1 MTHPTTRVLAVLE
14 ILQSQA
20 QIGGAQLA
28 GRVGVDRRTLRR
40 YIAMLEE
47 MGIPITTE
55 QGRYGGYRLVPGFK
69 LPPMMFTDEEAQALS
84 LGLIAARGLGL
95 ADAAP
100 AIESVQAKLD
110 RVLPSAPRR
119 TIAALRESVA
129 LQTGDARANADAR
142 LLRVLSESAQA
153 RRTAS
158 LRYRAADGALTSR
171 DFDVYG
177 LVFRAGRWYVVGFCQ
192 LRSGLRTLRL
202 DRVAH
207 ADTTERAFERPAG
220 FDAPEYLTRALAT
233 LPRATPVEVLLRTDL
248 ECARR
253 ELFFTLGAPEACEGG
268 VLLRGS
274 ADDLAW
280 FARELMRLPFRFEV
294 REPDALR
301 LKVAEIAHDL
311 AAQHGPTSEAMP
323 AGRVAEVPLRGARR
337 APKVS

>member
-1 MTHPTTRVLAVLE
+1 MSHPTTRVLAVLE

-20 QIGGAQLA
+20 FIGGAELA
-28 GRVGVDRRTLRR
+28 RRVEVDRRTLRR

-55 QGRYGGYRLVPGFK
+55 QGRFGGYRLVPGFK

-95 ADAAP
+95 AQSAP

-110 RVLPSAPRR
+110 RVLPSAPRK

-129 LQTGDARANADAR
+129 LQTGDARENADAR
-142 LLRVLSESAQA
+142 LLRILSESAQA

-177 LVFRAGRWYVVGFCQ
+177 LVFRAGRWYVVGHCH
-192 LRSGLRTLRL
+192 LRAGLRTLRL
-202 DRVAH
+202 DRTAH
-207 ADTTERAFERPAG
+207 AEATDHPFERPAG
-220 FDAPEYLTRALAT
+220 FDAPAYLTRALAT
-233 LPRATPVEVLLRTDL
+233 LPRANPVEVFLHTDL
-248 ECARR
+248 ERARR
-253 ELFFTLGAPEACEGG
+253 EVFNPLGVPEASGEG
-268 VLLRGS
+268 VVLRGA

-280 FARELMRLPFRFEV
+280 YARELLRLPFRFEV
-294 REPDALR
+294 REPLALR
-301 LKVAEIAHDL
+301 AKVAELAREL
-311 AAQHGPTSEAMP
+311 AAQHG
-323 AGRVAEVPLRGARR
+323 
-337 APKVS
+337 

>member
-1 MTHPTTRVLAVLE
+1 MAHPTTRVLAVLE

-20 QIGGAQLA
+20 QIGGAELA
-28 GRVGVDRRTLRR
+28 RRVEVDRRTLRR

-110 RVLPSAPRR
+110 RVLPSAPKK

-129 LQTGDARANADAR
+129 LQTGDARTSADAR
-142 LLRVLSESAQA
+142 LLRILSESAQS
-153 RRTAS
+153 RRTAA
-158 LRYRAADGALTSR
+158 LRYRAADGTLTSR

-177 LVFRAGRWYVVGFCQ
+177 LVFRIGRWYVVGFCH
-192 LRSGLRTLRL
+192 LRKGLRTLRL

-207 ADTTERAFERPAG
+207 GEVTETPFERPG
-220 FDAPEYLTRALAT
+220 DFDASAYLSRALAT
-233 LPRATPVEVLLRTDL
+233 LPRAIPVEVLLRTDM

-253 ELFFTLGAPEACEGG
+253 ELIAPMGVPEPCAEG

-274 ADDLAW
+274 ADELDW
-280 FARELMRLPFRFEV
+280 YARELMRLPFPFEV
-294 REPDALR
+294 RSPAP
-301 LKVAEIAHDL
+301 LKRMLAKLAGEIARQC
-311 AAQHGPTSEAMP
+311 A
-323 AGRVAEVPLRGARR
+323 
-337 APKVS
+337 

>member
-1 MTHPTTRVLAVLE
+1 MSQPTTRVLAVLE

-20 QIGGAQLA
+20 QIGGAELA

-40 YIAMLEE
+40 YIATLEE

-95 ADAAP
+95 ADSAP

-129 LQTGDARANADAR
+129 LQTGDARASADAK
-142 LLRVLSESAQA
+142 LLRVLSESAQS

-177 LVFRAGRWYVVGFCQ
+177 LVFRSGRWYAVGHCH
-192 LRSGLRTLRL
+192 LRSGLRTLRI

-207 ADTTERAFERPAG
+207 AEVSAAPFERPEG
-220 FDAPEYLTRALAT
+220 FDASEYLTRALAT
-233 LPRATPVEVLLRTDL
+233 LPRAVEVEILLRTDVA
-248 ECARR
+248 CARR
-253 ELFFTLGAPEACEGG
+253 ELFCTAGVTEPCEGG

-274 ADDLAW
+274 TDDLGW
-280 FARELMRLPFRFEV
+280 YARELMRLPFPFEV
-294 REPDALR
+294 RSPPELR
-301 LKVAEIAHDL
+301 TTVATL
-311 AAQHGPTSEAMP
+311 AQRLVREHGGP
-323 AGRVAEVPLRGARR
+323 AARR
-337 APKVS
+337 

>member
-1 MTHPTTRVLAVLE
+1 MPHPTIRVLAVLE
-14 ILQSQA
+14 LLQSNA
-20 QIGGAQLA
+20 QMSGAELA
-28 GRVGVDRRTLRR
+28 RRVEVDPRTLRR

-55 QGRYGGYRLVPGFK
+55 QGRYGGYRLVPGYK

-110 RVLPSAPRR
+110 RVLPSSPKK

-129 LQTGDARANADAR
+129 LQTGDARTNADAK

-153 RRTAS
+153 RRTAA

-177 LVFRAGRWYVVGFCQ
+177 NVFRAGRWYVVGHCH
-192 LRSGLRTLRL
+192 LRQGLRTLRL

-207 ADTTERAFERPAG
+207 AEVSERAFERPDG
-220 FDAPEYLTRALAT
+220 FDASEYLSRAMAT
-233 LPRATPVEVLLRTDL
+233 LPRTIATEVFLKTDL
-248 ECARR
+248 ASARQ
-253 ELFFTLGAPEACEGG
+253 ELHQSLGVPEASEGG

-274 ADDLAW
+274 ADFLDW
-280 FARELMRLPFRFEV
+280 YARELMRLPFRFEV
-294 REPDALR
+294 RQPKE
-301 LKVAEIAHDL
+301 L
-311 AAQHGPTSEAMP
+311 AAMIAKL
-323 AGRVAEVPLRGARR
+323 AGELVEQFGR
-337 APKVS
+337 